1 LMGKSKFNPSRLYA
15 ILQSIIQLYIFRN
28 FLLFV
33 ERKGFLEFGQQS
45 SSSPFFREDLGSFFA
60 AIVTIEENK
69 HLTILIKAAKLTSGS
84 FL

>member
-1 LMGKSKFNPSRLYA
+1 
-15 ILQSIIQLYIFRN
+15 
-28 FLLFV
+28 V